1 MEKYSW
7 VDYALSL
14 LSRDSKRDTMKK
26 NKAPLYFFYRL
37 LNSIR
42 VYLNHNYIASLSRYY
57 LELASGYIF
66 NIKIYQFLS
75 IVFIYVAV
83 IPIQIDWSLY
93 IEVFNNLSE
102 NLGTLRGVPIKYI
115 KLESHI
121 NYILCS
127 SHRSLLGAF
136 FWTYILMV
144 LILFI
149 ICIIKYTIFS
159 LKSTFLWLGKP
170 L

>member
-1 MEKYSW
+1 
-7 VDYALSL
+7 
-14 LSRDSKRDTMKK
+14 MKK

-83 IPIQIDWSLY
+83 IPIQID
-93 IEVFNNLSE
+93 
-102 NLGTLRGVPIKYI
+102 
-115 KLESHI
+115 
-121 NYILCS
+121 
-127 SHRSLLGAF
+127 
-136 FWTYILMV
+136 
-144 LILFI
+144 
-149 ICIIKYTIFS
+149 
-159 LKSTFLWLGKP
+159 
-170 L
+170 